1 MSAAGGILVTDVT
14 NASRTNLM
22 DLETKQWS
30 QELLDLFGIKRDM
43 LADIRSNAEIYGQ
56 ISEGALQ
63 DVPIAGS
70 SLAAKQ
76 INFI

>member
-1 MSAAGGILVTDVT
+1 
-14 NASRTNLM
+14 M

-63 DVPIAGS
+63 GVPVAGS
-70 SLAAKQ
+70 SPAAKQ